1 MHFIYVRS
9 VSRTLS
15 FSFYSIII
23 LSIISYIF
31 CDTYR
36 QTKNGAIGCWMQ
48 CIPCKYYPK
57 MLRRIVCA
65 VYFVILLVLSWQKKK
80 IKKNKNKTR
89 HRIKEDC
96 LSGDFVLFYCDFYC
110 CCCWCLWFRGHD
122 NIQYS
127 VCPQLRMLNIVDIY
141 VLSNDGTV
149 NVYCCVFTG
158 IGQCT
163 LNQSHCYIE
172 THIYLIRIGFNA
184 DGHDEDYINVSELNH
199 KILCVGRFICCYCSC
214 VRSQT

>member
-1 MHFIYVRS
+1 MIHTDKQKTVRLDVGCNAFHVNITQKCYDES
-9 VSRTLS
+9 CVRCTLL
-15 FSFYSIII
+15 FFW
-23 LSIISYIF
+23 
-31 CDTYR
+31 CYR
-36 QTKNGAIGCWMQ
+36 D
-48 CIPCKYYPK
+48 
-57 MLRRIVCA
+57 
-65 VYFVILLVLSWQKKK
+65 KKK
-80 IKKNKNKTR
+80 IKKNKNNTR

-96 LSGDFVLFYCDFYC
+96 LSGDFFLFYCDFYC